1 MSLQEYMQEQKI
13 ENLDVISYHIE
24 HKRLEDTLLLDVI
37 QEAHIDY
44 RLLKAI
50 LLQMDNRPLECWQ
63 ALLSE
68 ESHLVT
74 DVVRAKTL
82 PPELHEFCLFTLPDN
97 KEAGIGANIIVS
109 MLCRSDLT
117 IELGQRWFSMS
128 MHTLNVYSDV
138 IEQSNAINFEYILK
152 AAKAAYN
159 KPLSSYGAVLM
170 TRFTANNN
178 CSLENKNEIVRFLN
192 NSKDKICIHILNK
205 INVNLIHNGLVSTE
219 LTQYIFSKFDML
231 TQFWQGEL
239 IKSYTNGN
247 KLKGYKPL
255 IP

>member
-13 ENLDVISYHIE
+13 ENLDVISYHID
-24 HKRLEDTLLLDVI
+24 HKRLENTLLLSVI
-37 QEAHIDY
+37 QEAYIDY
-44 RLLKAI
+44 KLLKAI

-68 ESHLVT
+68 KSHLVS
-74 DVVRAKTL
+74 DVVRAKAL
-82 PPELHEFCLFTLPDN
+82 PPELHEFCLFTLPYE
-97 KEAGIGANIIVS
+97 KEDDICKSIIES
-109 MLCRSDLT
+109 MVCKSDLST
-117 IELGQRWFSMS
+117 ELSQRWFNMS
-128 MHTLNVYSDV
+128 KNELNVYQGV

-152 AAKAAYN
+152 AAEAAN
-159 KPLSSYGAVLM
+159 NRPLSSYGAVLM

-205 INVNLIHNGLVSTE
+205 INVNLIHNGIISIK
-219 LTQYIFSKFDML
+219 LTQYIFSNFDKL
-231 TQFWQGEL
+231 TQFSQREL
-239 IKSYTNGN
+239 LKSYRKGIKLNG
-247 KLKGYKPL
+247 YTPL